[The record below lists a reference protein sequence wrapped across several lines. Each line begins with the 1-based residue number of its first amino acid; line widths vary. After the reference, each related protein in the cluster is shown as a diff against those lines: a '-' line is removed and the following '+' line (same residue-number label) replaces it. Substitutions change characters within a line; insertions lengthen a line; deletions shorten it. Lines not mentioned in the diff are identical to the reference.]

1 MPDPSGEH
9 EGQDVVGGRAADAN
23 WNRYPLTA
31 VRLLQVSL
39 AYSGDRVMLVDPGEP
54 DRHLGSRLTF
64 SREAGLF
71 ERVSAL
77 ARGLGNR

>member
-39 AYSGDRVMLVDPGEP
+39 AYSCDRVMLVDPG
-54 DRHLGSRLTF
+54 SRT
-64 SREAGLF
+64 
-71 ERVSAL
+71 VI
-77 ARGLGNR
+77 

>member
-1 MPDPSGEH
+1 MPDPAGEH

-39 AYSGDRVMLVDPGEP
+39 AYSGDRVSGRSGEP